1 MKELLVKWPNRDALK
16 TMSIPEYLY
25 SNKSANAMSGELG
38 EPGDETMEHV
48 LDLPDTAAS
57 DMMKLV
63 HLLKDSTFENSGN
76 LSDTTGASESPRKK
90 PKLEGSSLSKIS
102 DVVAQEIGE
111 IEDLFRRHSSLFEWA
126 DGPVAAAMKEGGM
139 LLLDELSLAE
149 DAVLERLNSVLEP
162 SRTLVLA
169 EKGDDESTGDET
181 DSRVIQAHDGFR
193 IFATMNPGG
202 DFGKRELS
210 PALRSRFTEIWVP
223 PVDDKSD
230 IELVL
235 GRALSVADSTVRAC
249 EIPEKMLAYV
259 DWFNNSIC
267 KNPSAPC
274 PGLILSLRDVLAWTL
289 FVIQARQANQD
300 LSIWDAYCHGAA
312 LMHLDGLGL
321 GTGMSLQMTLSI
333 SALARDFL
341 AKQVERPDQVTALA
355 KSIGNMRFSSVEG
368 FFGLHPFWVKRGQHG
383 TSQSSFNFQAPKTAD
398 NAYRVLRAMQLSK
411 PILLEGKLGR
421 TCFVVG
427 IKRFRMVCIIPSFM
441 THLYFLHIT
450 GRFPW
455 RWQDSVRITIP
466 FLHLFLDFASNLLT
480 VTDNYYY
487 SLVLALANAA
497 GHRLVRINLSEQTD
511 MSDLMGSDLP
521 VPETNSDGKLQ
532 ASFKW
537 CDGVLLTA
545 IKNGDWVLL
554 DELNLASQ
562 SVLEGLNSCLDYR
575 ASVFVPELGKTFRCP
590 PTFRVFAAQNPLAQG
605 GGRKGLPRSFLNRF
619 TKVYVEAL
627 SGSDLRTIVA
637 SKYSSLSSGVIDNMV
652 CFNEKVHGAVVEER
666 RFGHAGSPWEFNL
679 RDVFRW
685 ADLLELEGSDPLVCA
700 HFASFIYMQ
709 RFRSESDRQHLRSV
723 YSGIFGCDILAGQA
737 VSFEVTD
744 KLVCIGGASL
754 ERMKPEKSIG
764 IDRYRNEPVLLQS
777 FLIPMEAV
785 ARCVQL
791 RLPCLLVGKPGSGK
805 STVISGLSELC
816 NADLVQVS
824 MSPSSDVN
832 ELVGCFEQIDAEA
845 KDKEVLESLD
855 AVAATYIFEFSKTN
869 EYQPQVCDLLFQLNK
884 IRCDTGQ
891 AIFLAKNPDLRSV
904 AVELAESLGSAANA
918 NGQFKSTYGQ
928 NIDKMIK
935 YVKEGYLGHEI
946 DSHFHW
952 VDGVLARAM
961 TEGSWL
967 LLENVNLCPSSVLDR
982 LNPVMETNGEL
993 LMAECGVQEDESTDN
1008 AELGHRVV
1016 KAHPNFRL
1024 FLTMDPEN
1032 GEVSRAM
1039 RNRCIEIA
1047 LLPPETTVAR
1057 NGSVNADICP
1067 FGAGYVDSIDV
1078 CWQSGLRSST
1088 FAEYVLACYRSTCK
1102 EANSAGLEPPCI
1114 KILSDAAT
1122 LVSDLLKLGLPW
1134 EDASRVLQNI
1144 FSLKE
1149 LPTSEDLLQKK
1160 ANRLVLSPNFR
1171 RDWLSSPQEATVDW
1185 QGRLTRLFVGSK
1197 TTLLAPA
1204 QLLPDNAA
1212 LFNLSICSDS
1222 LSNKYERIC
1231 QELPNDTSLAVSLRD
1246 YLMMLFLSEQNNTDI
1261 AEMLAYLRGLDDPL
1275 VATFTLMAERSLEN
1289 KEATCSFKPV
1299 EWFGRLSCRNDWNSA
1314 LARLP
1319 QIVRETIWLKNVESK
1334 NLSQLS
1340 LGQMRVLDVSFY
1352 IQNGTIDRSSVS
1364 CQVTPALFPLL
1375 QATDQWIEKV
1385 LLFLTDRNAG
1395 DLSTASAFFRTVLEQ
1410 RDRLWSFLH
1419 ANTFALRDDSFLP
1432 FDEAKFIVQWKWFK
1446 SSLKSLELF
1455 LLSFSNYSTNEARR
1469 ILDSL
1474 VDTIDTFIFGDA
1486 RYHVS
1491 PSIWNKIFHPLVPC
1505 RASQW
1510 EAIMRLRGLA
1520 NWCLH
1525 SRETLASP
1533 DALTGVELKDF
1544 ISKRHPVLYVQ
1555 KRDKLELLL
1564 AYSMLHWSSTD
1575 EITGEMRGDA
1585 VPSFSEE
1592 ASNAI
1597 QEQWK
1602 AKQKDFYD
1610 HLDRL
1615 RVDPNIDT
1623 VENMLDAG
1631 ELDKIEIADS
1641 LEVGGESYRSFS
1653 DGVLCSFGRVQ
1664 LASSAEIYCRDE
1676 EMAIARELCRAVM
1689 EAPTA
1694 LILGNTVRALV
1705 GRVSSFV
1712 DRVISW
1718 TNWPVSDLRPY
1729 QTLMWACDDSTLH
1742 ESSFA
1747 KLINHL
1753 LAIMISAHLKH
1764 SAARP
1769 PAGVSASLDMPVLF
1783 NDDPDTRE
1791 NRISKLLSSKD
1802 HDMQG
1807 SGHWTHTQV
1816 LQSLTCG
1823 AFSKKRA
1830 AGAYS
1835 TLENSHARALQARDF
1850 THVLATDSF
1859 QGLVTTPFEINH
1871 MVAETLV
1878 ALTKWMPVDEGQ
1890 QEISKI
1896 SIHRQLC
1903 KGEIGQLQDSFSKC
1917 THTVFQDFF
1926 SPAVVPLL
1934 GSLSRIC
1941 TTKLRTSQPCDE
1953 DVSLAQA
1960 YTGLLR
1966 LHLVLPESPLDPGRK
1981 PLAKIELMKS
1991 HSDQIRMQVAAAR
2004 LTSGFRSGEFSPN
2017 APYVHELL
2025 DTGIR
2030 LADESASQTKQVVER
2045 IEQAPPFFEL
2055 YRESRDF
2062 AKNVSSKDAVLK
2074 LVNGIVKSSSSE
2086 SETHDALRQRT
2097 DNWLKT
2103 AEAFCE
2109 RLTSHFG
2116 DYEDVILPLVDSVR
2130 LLQIGLQGLV
2140 DHCLPKTDSLV
2151 RQLETVQ
2158 ACLQCPT
2165 GDIFDNLSY
2174 LRETMVST
2182 PLSRKS
2188 GVVCHRA
2195 LGFAALSRIL
2205 LQKLSGGLDH
2215 RAVNSC
2221 YSIFGSLVE
2230 KELENSE
2237 ENIPTIPD
2245 EDEQER
2251 LFREQFP
2258 DHRSEFYALLRQDED
2273 ATDWAPEEEADEDET
2288 SAYSPMLPDD
2298 VEKLCFMHR
2307 SLFSD
2312 EKDIND
2318 GDRCWTFR
2326 HSLSAAISILNEF
2339 GYSSLKDKA
2348 TIGTSAHVLAMSLL
2362 APSNNGLSQL
2372 GTFRG
2377 ATATTHHFY
2386 NDSNPTEV
2394 LKAAQALDSLVAR
2407 ITQLLTAFPGN
2418 ELLMGVFKVV
2428 DTVKKLDL
2436 QSTSVGK
2443 IMAAFEIILRQAQD
2457 WELHASKRVQI
2468 GKPLKDVSGVVTM
2481 WRKLELQSWK
2491 GLLTSREER
2500 FCKRARKHWTRIYK
2514 VLHTGESLVS
2524 LQNIESQATA
2534 GQVCEREDRWSPR
2547 WTWKGIS
2554 KHGRRLFD
2562 LLLDTTNQELFELGK
2577 VMDTFMLTSP
2587 IGEFR
2592 ERLKLLKSFSNQRMC
2607 EANCK
2612 QDGPR
2617 YLDLQCSRLLFA
2629 IVKYYEQFL
2638 PCIIKK
2644 QESLRTPIENTL
2656 RDQMKLAKW
2665 DEQSYYALAESS
2677 EKNHRNLMRCMREY
2691 DDCLMMNVGQIFD
2704 HDLCVGIRSDSSSQD
2719 ESCVSMPS
2727 NTQFFP
2733 LGRGDSAYSEPAV
2746 HCTVSPENKKWT
2758 DLTESGIG
2766 DFSFVGNM
2774 KRYANKMERMIKQEG
2789 LNKTGWSTLGRDI
2802 VQEFCSDIFHRI
2814 DALRGEKTSRQMK
2827 ERALVDLFRELKRH
2841 GYSNTKWAT
2850 PKEQRQMMHIFQ
2862 LPLPAVA
2869 NGGEEVEALSIRI
2882 RESEKYFFRFLAEQS
2897 RLRSETEVIGSKYMS
2912 RRETEMMLNF
2922 SEHGLLMLSQQRC
2935 VVASALGDV
2944 QSLRNRLKSFAFD
2957 NERLLASQGKA
2968 KELLANARS
2977 KCRSATEN
2985 VRQLQFLLRV
2995 AKPLLPENGN
3005 AMAWANDAVTN
3016 LESQVSLSNGFMM
3029 NFPDILTEK
3038 HLQAARQARKQVDD
3052 TMITCRICQDQN
3064 AAQKSFPKNAIDECI
3079 GQLEAA
3085 ASALDAFISWQDLL
3099 QGDSQAD
3106 ADERNF
3112 METAAAAVKSILLS
3126 VQGTQITRDNVN
3138 GTAGEGDDN
3147 DDEMRLWTCHF
3158 GSAKEWADISMKTVN
3173 NALEGVLSGME
3184 ATASS
3189 TATAGI
3195 MSDLGTLCDL
3205 ACRIFEK
3212 KLNDFL
3218 HFYRDTAKFHYV
3230 LIRVFRVLV
3239 SKGYCSDE
3247 TASED
3252 GGDGDAE
3259 GMTFEENDGT
3269 GMGEGDGKQDVTDQL
3284 ENEEQLLGLESD
3296 KNEGD
3301 ENNKEQ
3307 QQLDENEAEQG
3318 MEMEGQFDG
3327 DMFDMPDNPEQNE
3340 DEEDGEDEK
3349 EELDREMG
3357 LEEDPNEEVVD
3368 EKMWGESDDEDDDGE
3383 QGEEKFEKDAA
3394 MSGEQDN
3401 DQVRTKEDEEEPSGE
3416 PRNEE
3421 GAKEQQPHTSNEPD
3435 EKENDND
3442 NGDASDHEVNDDLE
3456 DNYEDS
3462 HGIDV
3467 RQDETMEEQTDE
3479 PMELEDD
3486 LQLEND
3492 EDDGAGDGDEGAV
3505 DEKSEAEEDNAG
3517 ADLPDED
3524 MEPKDEE
3531 GENLSDNEGDENVQA
3546 PGTAA
3551 LPDEEEDA
3559 EANDDD
3565 DENNDKD
3572 PSRVDLPP
3580 DPAQQQEGL
3589 GIHAADGQDA
3599 CQDTGLDEEEED
3611 GEQGA
3616 GDMEEQIDTGGDTE
3630 VEKEPS
3636 GQGGAGSG
3644 QRGQEDSQE
3653 GEDIDGQQALNEVPN
3668 PFKNPGDATKF
3679 WHQKLNM
3686 VETQPAED
3694 QADAGESSAEQDETP
3709 AGEYE
3714 YAPDEQTGG
3723 SQVLGEVAEDEAI
3736 ELEQQDSTNQDA
3748 NSDRKEPR
3756 EEEKPPRP
3764 SKPQS
3769 KNGRKMQQARDQNQD
3784 NRNEEAVKPDEDE
3797 DSPEGEEDRE
3807 DQIQDDQ
3814 SEGTGGNDDD
3824 MDSQNLEEAQGNRV
3838 FSDLSRLEIEEEAKA
3853 SQLMEMALVEDE
3865 QITGIS
3871 SEETLE
3877 ARHRWA
3883 RIQGDTHNLALRL
3896 CEKLRLVM
3904 EPLVASKLRG
3914 DYRTGKRINMK
3925 RVIGYIAS
3933 GYRKDKIWLR
3943 RTKPAKR
3950 NYRVLLAVDDSESML
3965 KGGTGEMALRAMA
3978 TLALGMSQLEIGELG
3993 IASFGDDM
4001 RLLHPFN
4008 QPFTSESGIDVVR
4021 NFKFSQTRT
4030 RTALC
4035 VQSALSVLEMPGD
4048 VAPLQLMFLISD
4060 GRIERD
4066 SRATLRKLMREMM
4079 ERNVLL
4085 AMIIVEPVDEKRK
4098 GKNTHSIVNM
4108 KEVSFEKGKPIVK
4121 RFIEDYPFPYYMI
4134 LDDMQAL
4141 PEVLGD
4147 ALRQWFEMLA
4157 QLQEKR

>member
-1 MKELLVKWPNRDALK
+1 
-16 TMSIPEYLY
+16 
-25 SNKSANAMSGELG
+25 
-38 EPGDETMEHV
+38 
-48 LDLPDTAAS
+48 
-57 DMMKLV
+57 
-63 HLLKDSTFENSGN
+63 
-76 LSDTTGASESPRKK
+76 
-90 PKLEGSSLSKIS
+90 
-102 DVVAQEIGE
+102 
-111 IEDLFRRHSSLFEWA
+111 
-126 DGPVAAAMKEGGM
+126 
-139 LLLDELSLAE
+139 
-149 DAVLERLNSVLEP
+149 
-162 SRTLVLA
+162 
-169 EKGDDESTGDET
+169 
-181 DSRVIQAHDGFR
+181 
-193 IFATMNPGG
+193 
-202 DFGKRELS
+202 
-210 PALRSRFTEIWVP
+210 
-223 PVDDKSD
+223 
-230 IELVL
+230 
-235 GRALSVADSTVRAC
+235 
-249 EIPEKMLAYV
+249 
-259 DWFNNSIC
+259 
-267 KNPSAPC
+267 
-274 PGLILSLRDVLAWTL
+274 
-289 FVIQARQANQD
+289 
-300 LSIWDAYCHGAA
+300 
-312 LMHLDGLGL
+312 
-321 GTGMSLQMTLSI
+321 
-333 SALARDFL
+333 
-341 AKQVERPDQVTALA
+341 
-355 KSIGNMRFSSVEG
+355 
-368 FFGLHPFWVKRGQHG
+368 
-383 TSQSSFNFQAPKTAD
+383 
-398 NAYRVLRAMQLSK
+398 
-411 PILLEGKLGR
+411 
-421 TCFVVG
+421 
-427 IKRFRMVCIIPSFM
+427 
-441 THLYFLHIT
+441 
-450 GRFPW
+450 
-455 RWQDSVRITIP
+455 
-466 FLHLFLDFASNLLT
+466 
-480 VTDNYYY
+480 
-487 SLVLALANAA
+487 
-497 GHRLVRINLSEQTD
+497 

-521 VPETNSDGKLQ
+521 VPETSTDGKLQ

-637 SKYSSLSSGVIDNMV
+637 SKYPSLSSGLIDNMV
-652 CFNEKVHGAVVEER
+652 SFNERVHGAVVEER

-685 ADLLELEGSDPLVCA
+685 ADLVELEGSDPLVCA
-700 HFASFIYMQ
+700 HLASFIYLQ
-709 RFRSESDRQHLRSV
+709 RFRSEIDRQHLRAV
-723 YSGIFGCDILAGQA
+723 YSEIFGCDILAGHK
-737 VSFEVTD
+737 VSFEITD
-744 KLVCIGGASL
+744 KLVRIGGASL
-754 ERMKPEKSIG
+754 ERILSEKSIG
-764 IDRYRNEPVLLQS
+764 LDSYRNEPALLQS
-777 FLIPMEAV
+777 FLIPTEAV
-785 ARCVQL
+785 ARCIQL

-805 STVISGLSELC
+805 STVINSLSELC

-824 MSPSSDVN
+824 LSPSSDVN

-845 KDKEVLESLD
+845 KDKRVLASLD
-855 AVAATYIFEFSKTN
+855 AVASSYIFELSKTK
-869 EYQPQVCDLLFQLNK
+869 EYQHQICDLLFQLN
-884 IRCDTGQ
+884 RHRFDTGQ
-891 AIFLAKNPDLRSV
+891 AISLAKNHDLRSI
-904 AVELAESLGSAANA
+904 AAELAESLGSAANM
-918 NGQFKSTYGQ
+918 NEQFKSKYGL
-928 NIDKMIK
+928 NIHKMIK

-946 DSHFHW
+946 DSHFQW

-993 LMAECGVQEDESTDN
+993 LMAECGVQKDESLEN

-1047 LLPPETTVAR
+1047 LLSPETTVAR
-1057 NGSVNADICP
+1057 NSDVNADICP
-1067 FGAGYVDSIDV
+1067 FGASYVDSVDV
-1078 CWQSGLRSST
+1078 CWRAGLRSSS

-1102 EANSAGLEPPCI
+1102 EAHSSGLEPPCI
-1114 KILSDAAT
+1114 KIVSQAAT

-1134 EDASRVLQNI
+1134 EDASGVLGNI
-1144 FSLKE
+1144 FSLQE
-1149 LPTSEDLLQKK
+1149 LPTSQDLLQKN
-1160 ANRLVLSPNFR
+1160 ANRLVLNPNFR
-1171 RDWLSSPQEATVDW
+1171 RDWLTSAKKATVDW
-1185 QGRLTRLFVGSK
+1185 QGRLTRLFVGSS

-1212 LFNLSICSDS
+1212 LFNLDFSSDS
-1222 LSNKYERIC
+1222 LSNKYEKVC
-1231 QELPNDTSLAVSLRD
+1231 QELPYDTSLTVSLRD
-1246 YLMMLFLSEQNNTDI
+1246 YLMMFFLAEQNHTDI
-1261 AEMLAYLRGLDDPL
+1261 SERLEYLRGLDDPV
-1275 VATFTLMAERSLEN
+1275 VATFTLMAELSLEN
-1289 KEATCSFKPV
+1289 KETTCSFKPA
-1299 EWFGRLSCRNDWNSA
+1299 EWFARLSCRKDWNSC

-1319 QIVRETIWLKNVESK
+1319 QKVTETRWLKKMESK

-1340 LGQMRVLDVSFY
+1340 LSQMRVLDVSFY
-1352 IQNGTIDRSSVS
+1352 IQNGSIDRSSVS

-1375 QATDQWIEKV
+1375 QATDQWIETV
-1385 LLFLTDRNAG
+1385 LRFLTDRNSG
-1395 DLSTASAFFRTVLEQ
+1395 DLSSASELLRTVLAQ
-1410 RDRLWSFLH
+1410 RDRLWSFLQAH
-1419 ANTFALRDDSFLP
+1419 TFSSRDDSFLP
-1432 FDEAKFIVQWKWFK
+1432 FDEAQFIVQWKWFK
-1446 SSLKSLELF
+1446 SSLKRLELS
-1455 LLSFSNYSTNEARR
+1455 LSTFIEYSTNEARR

-1491 PSIWNKIFHPLVPC
+1491 PSIWNKICHPLVPS
-1505 RASQW
+1505 RASEW
-1510 EAIMRLRGLA
+1510 DSLMRLRGLA

-1525 SRETLASP
+1525 SKETLSSP
-1533 DALTGVELKDF
+1533 DALSGVELSDL
-1544 ISKRHPVLYVQ
+1544 ISKRHPILYVK

-1564 AYSMLHWSSTD
+1564 AYSMLHWSATD
-1575 EITGEMRGDA
+1575 EISGEMRGDA
-1585 VPSFSEE
+1585 VPNFSEE

-1597 QEQWK
+1597 QGQWK
-1602 AKQKDFYD
+1602 AKQRAFYD

-1631 ELDKIEIADS
+1631 DLDKIEIAGS
-1641 LEVGGESYRSFS
+1641 LEMGGQSYRSFS
-1653 DGVLCSFGRVQ
+1653 DGVLCSFGRIQ

-1676 EMAIARELCRAVM
+1676 ETALTRELCKVVM
-1689 EAPTA
+1689 EAPTT
-1694 LILGNTVRALV
+1694 LILGNAVRGLL

-1729 QTLMWACDDSTLH
+1729 QTLMWACDDSSLH

-1747 KLINHL
+1747 NLINHL

-1764 SAARP
+1764 AAARP
-1769 PAGVSASLDMPVLF
+1769 PVGVSASLDMPVLF
-1783 NDDPDTRE
+1783 NDDSDTGE
-1791 NRISKLLSSKD
+1791 NRMSALLSSKGQ
-1802 HDMQG
+1802 DMQG
-1807 SGHWTHTQV
+1807 SGYWTHTQV
-1816 LQSLTCG
+1816 LQSLTGGGGPSHKKSATG
-1823 AFSKKRA
+1823 AF
-1830 AGAYS
+1830 S

-1850 THVLATDSF
+1850 AHVLATDSF
-1859 QGLVTTPFEINH
+1859 QDLNTDPFEINY
-1871 MVAETLV
+1871 MAAETLV
-1878 ALTKWMPVDEGQ
+1878 ALTKWMPSDETQ
-1890 QEISKI
+1890 QEISKV

-1903 KGEIGQLQDSFSKC
+1903 EGKIGQLQNLFNKC
-1917 THTVFQDFF
+1917 SHTVFQDFF
-1926 SPAVVPLL
+1926 SPVVVPLL

-1941 TTKLRTSQPCDE
+1941 TAKLRASQSCDE

-1991 HSDQIRMQVAAAR
+1991 HSDQVWMQVAAAR
-2004 LTSGFRSGEFSPN
+2004 LTSGFRSGDFSPN

-2045 IEQAPPFFEL
+2045 IDQAPPFFEL
-2055 YRESRDF
+2055 YRESREF
-2062 AKNVSSKDAVLK
+2062 AKNVCSKDAVLK
-2074 LVNGIVKSSSSE
+2074 LINGIIESASSE
-2086 SETHDALRQRT
+2086 SETHDSIRHRA

-2116 DYEDVILPLVDSVR
+2116 DYEDVILPVVDSVS
-2130 LLQIGLQGLV
+2130 LLRIGLQGLV
-2140 DHCLPKTDSLV
+2140 DHCLPKTDALA

-2158 ACLQCPT
+2158 VCLQYPT
-2165 GDIFDNLSY
+2165 GDILDNLSCFQ
-2174 LRETMVST
+2174 ETMVST

-2188 GVVCHRA
+2188 GVLCHRA

-2205 LQKLSGGLDH
+2205 LQKLSEGLD
-2215 RAVNSC
+2215 RKAVNLCCSV
-2221 YSIFGSLVE
+2221 FASLVD

-2237 ENIPTIPD
+2237 ENMTISSD

-2273 ATDWAPEEEADEDET
+2273 TSDWAPEEEAAGDET
-2288 SAYSPMLPDD
+2288 SAYSPMSPDD
-2298 VEKLCFMHR
+2298 VEKLCFLHR

-2348 TIGTSAHVLAMSLL
+2348 TIGTSAHVLSMSLL

-2394 LKAAQALDSLVAR
+2394 LKAAQALDSLIAR

-2514 VLHTGESLVS
+2514 VLHTGEPLGT
-2524 LQNIESQATA
+2524 LQNIEIQATA
-2534 GQVCEREDRWSPR
+2534 GELFEREDRWSPR

-2592 ERLKLLKSFSNQRMC
+2592 ERLNLLTSFSNQRMC

-2612 QDGPR
+2612 QGGPR

-2638 PCIIKK
+2638 PCILKK
-2644 QESLRTPIENTL
+2644 QESLRNPIENNL

-2691 DDCLMMNVGQIFD
+2691 DACLMLNVGQILD
-2704 HDLCVGIRSDSSSQD
+2704 HDLCEGIRSDSSSQD
-2719 ESCVSMPS
+2719 EACVSMPS
-2727 NTQFFP
+2727 NAQFFP
-2733 LGRGDSAYSEPAV
+2733 LGKSDNAHSEPFV
-2746 HCTVSPENKKWT
+2746 HRTASSENKKWT
-2758 DLTESGIG
+2758 ALTESGIG
-2766 DFSFVGNM
+2766 DLSFVGNM

-2802 VQEFCSDIFHRI
+2802 VQEFCGDIFHRI

-2869 NGGEEVEALSIRI
+2869 NGGVEVEALSIRI
-2882 RESEKYFFRFLAEQS
+2882 QESEKYFFRFLAEQS
-2897 RLRSETEVIGSKYMS
+2897 RLRSETEIIGSKYMS

-2935 VVASALGDV
+2935 VVASALRDV
-2944 QSLRNRLKSFAFD
+2944 QSLRNRLKSFAIE
-2957 NERLLASQGKA
+2957 NEKLLAFQGKA
-2968 KELLANARS
+2968 KELLANARA

-2995 AKPLLPENGN
+2995 TKPLLPENGEG
-3005 AMAWANDAVTN
+3005 MAWANDAVTK
-3016 LESQVSLSNGFMM
+3016 LESQVSLSTSFMIII
-3029 NFPDILTEK
+3029 PDILTEK
-3038 HLQAARQARKQVDD
+3038 HLQAATQARKQVDD

-3064 AAQKSFPKNAIDECI
+3064 AAQKSLPKSAIDECI

-3085 ASALDAFISWQDLL
+3085 ASALDAFTSWQGLL
-3099 QGDSQAD
+3099 DGDSQAD
-3106 ADERNF
+3106 ADGENL
-3112 METAAAAVKSILLS
+3112 METAAAAVKSVLLS
-3126 VQGTQITRDNVN
+3126 VQGTQIAPDNVN
-3138 GTAGEGDDN
+3138 GTAGEGNEDDS
-3147 DDEMRLWTCHF
+3147 EMRLWNCHF
-3158 GSAKEWADISMKTVN
+3158 GSAKEWADISIKTVN
-3173 NALEGVLSGME
+3173 DALEGVLSGME
-3184 ATASS
+3184 AKASS
-3189 TATAGI
+3189 TATAGGI

-3205 ACRIFEK
+3205 ACRIFES
-3212 KLNDFL
+3212 KLNNFL

-3239 SKGYCSDE
+3239 SKGFCSDE

-3307 QQLDENEAEQG
+3307 QQLDEKEAEQG

-3327 DMFDMPDNPEQNE
+3327 DMFDMPDNPEQND

-3368 EKMWGESDDEDDDGE
+3368 EKMWGESDDEDDDGD

-3394 MSGEQDN
+3394 MSGEQDS

-3416 PRNEE
+3416 PQSEE
-3421 GAKEQQPHTSNEPD
+3421 GAKEQQPQTSNDPE

-3442 NGDASDHEVNDDLE
+3442 NGNTSDHEVNDDLE

-3467 RQDETMEEQTDE
+3467 RQEETTQEQTDE
-3479 PMELEDD
+3479 PMELQDD
-3486 LQLEND
+3486 LQLE
-3492 EDDGAGDGDEGAV
+3492 DDGDAGASDGDEGAA
-3505 DEKSEAEEDNAG
+3505 DEKSDAEENSTEE
-3517 ADLPDED
+3517 DLPDED
-3524 MEPKDEE
+3524 METKDEE
-3531 GENLSDNEGDENVQA
+3531 GENLPDNEGDENVQA

-3551 LPDEEEDA
+3551 LPDEEEDT
-3559 EANDDD
+3559 EANEEE
-3565 DENNDKD
+3565 ENNDKD

-3580 DPAQQQEGL
+3580 DPAQQKEGL

-3599 CQDTGLDEEEED
+3599 CQDTGMDDEEDDED

-3653 GEDIDGQQALNEVPN
+3653 GEDNGAEQALNEVPN

-3694 QADAGESSAEQDETP
+3694 QIADAGESSAEKDEVP

-3714 YAPDEQTGG
+3714 YAPDEQPGG

-3736 ELEQQDSTNQDA
+3736 ELEEQDPTNQDA
-3748 NSDRKEPR
+3748 DSDRKESR
-3756 EEEKPPRP
+3756 EEEKPSRS
-3764 SKPQS
+3764 SKPES
-3769 KNGRKMQQARDQNQD
+3769 KNGKKKQQPRDQNQD
-3784 NRNEEAVKPDEDE
+3784 NRNTETVKPDENE
-3797 DSPEGEEDRE
+3797 DSPKGGEDKEE
-3807 DQIQDDQ
+3807 HTQDDE
-3814 SEGTGGNDDD
+3814 SEGTGSNDDD
-3824 MDSQNLEEAQGNRV
+3824 MDSQDLEEAQGNRV
-3838 FSDLSRLEIEEEAKA
+3838 VSDLSRLEIEEDARA
-3853 SQLMEMALVEDE
+3853 SQLTEMALVEDE
-3865 QITGIS
+3865 QVTGIS

-3883 RIQGDTHNLALRL
+3883 KIQGDTHNLALRL

-4008 QPFTSESGIDVVR
+4008 QPFTSESGTDVVR

-4098 GKNTHSIVNM
+4098 GKRTDSIVNM